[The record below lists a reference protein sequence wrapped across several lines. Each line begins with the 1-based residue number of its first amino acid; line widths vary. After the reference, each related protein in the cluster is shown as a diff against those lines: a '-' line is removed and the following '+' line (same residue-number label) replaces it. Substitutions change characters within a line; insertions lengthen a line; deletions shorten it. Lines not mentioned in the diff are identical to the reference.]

1 MAKRLAGY
9 DYRSCT
15 AKEEVKK
22 SSVPILLIHGEK
34 DTFVPTSMCEEI
46 YRNCPDAEMQIIAGA
61 SHAESFYKD
70 TALYKKRLQEFFVKC
85 EI

>member
-1 MAKRLAGY
+1 
-9 DYRSCT
+9 
-15 AKEEVKK
+15 
-22 SSVPILLIHGEK
+22 
-34 DTFVPTSMCEEI
+34 MCEEI